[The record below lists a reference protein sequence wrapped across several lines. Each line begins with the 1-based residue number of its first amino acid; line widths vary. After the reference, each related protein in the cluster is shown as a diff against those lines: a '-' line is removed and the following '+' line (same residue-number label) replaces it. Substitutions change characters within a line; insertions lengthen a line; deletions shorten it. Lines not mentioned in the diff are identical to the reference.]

1 MKNNQLDF
9 YQSLRTTIRDWLQNE
24 DGKANKWAEYLM
36 CAPDIFHLLCK
47 LAIDKDVLVADKA
60 KLAGV
65 IIYFISPVDLIPEA
79 LIGPLGYADDIALAA
94 YVLNGIVNN
103 TDPEIIKKHWAGE
116 GDVLQVIQQIL
127 AVADEMVGSGLWNKL
142 KRLFP

>member
-1 MKNNQLDF
+1 MSNHELDF
-9 YQSLRTTIRDWLQNE
+9 YQNLRTTIREWLQNE
-24 DGKANKWAEYLM
+24 EGQANKWAEYLM
-36 CAPDIFHLLCK
+36 CAPDIFHLICK

-65 IIYFISPVDLIPEA
+65 IVYFISPVDLIPEA
-79 LIGPLGYADDIALAA
+79 LIGPLGYVDDIALAA

-103 TDPEIIKKHWAGE
+103 TNPEIVNKHWAGE

-142 KRLFP
+142 KRMFK